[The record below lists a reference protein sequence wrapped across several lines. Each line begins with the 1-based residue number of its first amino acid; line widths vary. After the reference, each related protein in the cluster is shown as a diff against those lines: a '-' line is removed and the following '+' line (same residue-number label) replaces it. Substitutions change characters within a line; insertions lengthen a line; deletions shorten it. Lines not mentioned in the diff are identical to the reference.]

1 MNYGEMWYQNKIKRK
16 YIWQYVVKSIFCF
29 HQSYI
34 DYMTLFD
41 LHYLTGKEQVK
52 TKKLSNSKWSQNLFS
67 NNLLIVM
74 L

>member
-1 MNYGEMWYQNKIKRK
+1 MGKCDIKIKLK
-16 YIWQYVVKSIFCF
+16 ENTFDNNVKSIFCF